1 VPSLC
6 NTAAV
11 HAPTR
16 SVLRDAAFLR
26 LWTGTTASGLA
37 TWALPFL
44 LGLAVL
50 GGSLDAAG
58 LGIALAARTVGFL
71 AAVPAAGVL
80 ADRYPRRT
88 VVAWSG
94 AAAAVASPVAAAGL
108 GTSTLVLALAAAV
121 VGAGQG
127 ACRPAFQALT
137 AEVVDPDH
145 RQQANAAITIAVR
158 VSVLVAPSLAALL
171 ALVVDVGALVA
182 GTGALWLVAAL
193 LPPRGGAAGAPGRSA
208 FFREF
213 ADGMAEARR
222 HPWFLAGLAALTAV
236 IATGY
241 SATGVALPLISR
253 DRYGTEAVLAA
264 ATTGYALGALAG
276 AFLVARWRPAAPGWA
291 ALGGLALYA
300 LAPLSLLLPV
310 PAAVVVAAY
319 VVTGIGIE
327 LFNVPWFTATQ
338 REVDPKLL
346 ARVSSVDFLLS
357 YGLAPLGLALI
368 APAIAAFGAGPVLLA
383 CAVVC
388 LAAPAAAMLVPGTR
402 TFSRRL

>member
-1 VPSLC
+1 VCKTSP
-6 NTAAV
+6 V
-11 HAPTR
+11 PTR

-26 LWTGTTASGLA
+26 LWAGTTASGLA

-50 GGSLDAAG
+50 DHSLSPAG
-58 LGIALAARTVGFL
+58 LGLSLAARTVGFL

-88 VVAWSG
+88 VVVWSG
-94 AAAAVASPVAAAGL
+94 AAAAVASPIAAAGL
-108 GTSTLVLALAAAV
+108 GTSTLVLTAAAAV

-127 ACRPAFQALT
+127 ASRPAFQALT
-137 AEVVDPDH
+137 AEVVDPDR

-158 VSVLVAPSLAALL
+158 VSVLVAPSAAALL
-171 ALVVDVGALVA
+171 ALAVDVGTLVA
-182 GTGALWLVAAL
+182 GTGALWLLAAV
-193 LPPRGGAAGAPGRSA
+193 LPPRGAAAGASA
-208 FFREF
+208 KSRFLREF
-213 ADGMAEARR
+213 ADGLAEARR
-222 HPWFLAGLAALTAV
+222 HPWFLAGLASLTAV

-253 DRYGTEAVLAA
+253 DRYGTEVVLAA
-264 ATTGYALGALAG
+264 ATTGYAVGALAG

-291 ALGGLALYA
+291 ALAGLALYT
-300 LAPLSLLLPV
+300 LAPLSLLLPA
-310 PAAVVVAAY
+310 PGAVVVAAY

-338 REVDPKLL
+338 REVDPRLL
-346 ARVSSVDFLLS
+346 ARVSSVDFLFS

-383 CAVVC
+383 CAIVC
-388 LAAPAAAMLVPGTR
+388 LVAPTAAMLVPGTR
-402 TFSRRL
+402 TFSRP

>member
-1 VPSLC
+1 MPS
-6 NTAAV
+6 
-11 HAPTR
+11 R

-50 GGSLDAAG
+50 DRSLDPAG
-58 LGIALAARTVGFL
+58 LGLALAARTAGFL

-88 VVAWSG
+88 VVAWSA
-94 AAAAVASPVAAAGL
+94 AAAAVASPVAAIGL
-108 GTSTLVLALAAAV
+108 GTSTLLLAVAAAV

-137 AEVVDPDH
+137 AEVVDH
-145 RQQANAAITIAVR
+145 ERRQQANAAITIAVR
-158 VSVLVAPSLAALL
+158 VSVLVAPSAAALL
-171 ALVVDVGALVA
+171 ALAVDVRTLVA
-182 GTGALWLVAAL
+182 GTGALWLLAAVLPARGGDVAAATRTGFL
-193 LPPRGGAAGAPGRSA
+193 
-208 FFREF
+208 REF
-213 ADGMAEARR
+213 TDGLAEARR
-222 HPWFLAGLAALTAV
+222 HPWFLAGLLALTTV

-264 ATTGYALGALAG
+264 ATTGYAVGALAG

-300 LAPLSLLLPV
+300 VAPLSLFFPV
-310 PAAVVVAAY
+310 PAVVVVAAY
-319 VVTGIGIE
+319 VVTGVGIE

-338 REVDPKLL
+338 REVEPRLL

-368 APAIAAFGAGPVLLA
+368 APAIGAFGAGPVLLA
-383 CAVVC
+383 CAVAC
-388 LAAPAAAMLVPGTR
+388 LLAPMAAMLVPSTR
-402 TFSRRL
+402 TFSRT